1 MPYVQSQRTFCYPKS
16 RKKRLYAKELLQTI
30 EECNAK
36 LERTQKQLQQFE
48 NRNKILNLSV
58 EKRRERNHRIFLYGG
73 FMESIIPELKAMTED
88 EEKDF
93 LYHIAK
99 STEAQE
105 YLKKTR

>member
-48 NRNKILNLSV
+48 NRNKMLNHKLSV

-73 FMESIIPELKAMTED
+73 FMESIIPELKAMTEG
-88 EEKDF
+88 EGKDL

-105 YLKKTR
+105 Y